1 MRSELTNTRYQNR
14 ETLEEIY
21 SWVFTLDRQI
31 PSLVI
36 LPSILI
42 IIVVVQPEE
51 VVVAMYFSKR
61 SRAGQAASHQ
71 VYMMNMRQGVRL
83 SYAQQS
89 VQNIP
94 HSFFRSMSF
103 HSTNKTSTHSISPSH
118 LPQNT
123 QRGLSLS
130 INK

>member
-1 MRSELTNTRYQNR
+1 
-14 ETLEEIY
+14 
-21 SWVFTLDRQI
+21 
-31 PSLVI
+31 
-36 LPSILI
+36 
-42 IIVVVQPEE
+42 
-51 VVVAMYFSKR
+51 MYFSKR
-61 SRAGQAASHQ
+61 SRAGQAARHQ
-71 VYMMNMRQGVRL
+71 EYMMNMRQGVRL

-130 INK
+130 PLISKHYQDQPLPLSIYPAFWVVSATTLFLSRPKNCITRFIQHIPPSFPE